1 MALPYVQATGN
12 LTRDPELTFT
22 QSGAARLRITLACNN
37 RYLDKTSNEWKD
49 GEPTYVDVTIWREMA
64 ENVADSLTKGD
75 PVTVVGRLK
84 QRKWEQDGQTR
95 TAFEV
100 DADSVSV
107 DLRRRKVN
115 VKRVER
121 GQALTVDDSQ
131 WTTSDDL
138 PPF

>member
-12 LTRDPELTFT
+12 LTRDPELSFT
-22 QSGAARLRITLACNN
+22 SSGAARLRITLACNN
-37 RYLDKTSNEWKD
+37 RILDRSTNTWSD
-49 GEPTYVDVTIWREMA
+49 GEPTFLDVTVWREMA
-64 ENVADSLTKGD
+64 ENVAESVQKGD

-100 DADSVSV
+100 DADSVAV
-107 DLRRRKVN
+107 DLRRRKVSLH
-115 VKRVER
+115 RIER
-121 GQALTVDDSQ
+121 SSPSPTDDQ
-131 WTTSDDL
+131 WASDDI